1 MFGVGSAERSS
12 VAINALERVAR
23 APSQRQRRQRRE
35 KPSRHPNHSILL
47 RRSNSRKPENGP
59 TPIGHC
65 GKVRPGPPQAGHSS
79 HNSRMNNPR
88 HRHNRAAVESFRPVG
103 AEEISGFSRPR
114 PRREGQCSFTARARR
129 GTEPNF
135 RRHGPIAPAGATRDR
150 RRPAAPLGK
159 CGTPLELLFFFLFLH
174 RALGDDLLHHVRRHD
189 VVVAQFNRV
198 TALAA
203 GDAR

>member
-12 VAINALERVAR
+12 VAINALEWVAR
-23 APSQRQRRQRRE
+23 APSQRQWRRNKPPRRL
-35 KPSRHPNHSILL
+35 NHTILL
-47 RRSNSRKPENGP
+47 RQSNRRKPENGP
-59 TPIGHC
+59 THSGRC
-65 GKVRPGPPQAGHSS
+65 GKVRSGPPQAGHSS
-79 HNSRMNNPR
+79 HNSSMNNPR

-114 PRREGQCSFTARARR
+114 PRREGQFSFTARARR

-135 RRHGPIAPAGATRDR
+135 SRHGPIAPAGATRNR
-150 RRPAAPLGK
+150 RPPAAPLGK
-159 CGTPLELLFFFLFLH
+159 CGPPLELLFFFLFLH

-189 VVVAQFNRV
+189 VVVAQFDGV
-198 TALAA
+198 TALAT